1 VKNDYNF
8 DGGECINIA
17 SNFSTKKSR
26 DNDMISN
33 RRYELLVIGGS
44 AGSLAMVLQVLPFL
58 KKEMNIAVIII
69 FHRKQSDDDTLI
81 VNMLSSRTEF
91 FVKEADDKDE
101 IVPGTI
107 YIAPSDYHVLIE
119 KNKMLTL
126 DASEK
131 INFSRPSIDVSFES
145 AADVYGSKLACMLL
159 SGANADGVQ
168 GLKTAKDLGALIIV
182 QDPASAE
189 MPYMPREAIENVPVD
204 LQLSYTNLAAFAAL
218 FMDTA
223 PGINERK

>member
-1 VKNDYNF
+1 M
-8 DGGECINIA
+8 
-17 SNFSTKKSR
+17 T
-26 DNDMISN
+26 SN

-44 AGSLAMVLQVLPFL
+44 AGSLAMVLKVLPLL

-69 FHRKQSDDDTLI
+69 FHRKQSDDDTII

-145 AADVYGSKLACMLL
+145 AADVYGSKLGCMLL

-223 PGINERK
+223 PGINEGK

>member
-1 VKNDYNF
+1 MTSK
-8 DGGECINIA
+8 
-17 SNFSTKKSR
+17 
-26 DNDMISN
+26 

-44 AGSLAMVLQVLPFL
+44 AGSLAMVFKVLPLL

-69 FHRKQSDDDTLI
+69 FHRKQSDDDMII
-81 VNMLSSRTEF
+81 VDMLSSRTEF
-91 FVKEADDKDE
+91 VVKEADDKDE

-145 AADVYGSKLACMLL
+145 AADAYGSKLACMLL

-204 LQLSYTNLAAFAAL
+204 LQLNYANLAVFVTL
-218 FMDTA
+218 FMNTA
-223 PGINERK
+223 RNINDGK